1 MMFQRYYDPDM
12 DQLVGGLGEAAP
24 LLAAFDAAAREGHI
38 TRAAEVLGVPQSSI
52 SRRLKALE
60 KALGVQLFQPAGRRV
75 TLTVQGRE
83 LRQRTAGLIRQLDD
97 AIGEVRTDADP
108 AHGRV
113 RFGFPLTLGP
123 VSIPSTLAHF
133 HASAPGIRLHLT
145 QAHGEGLAAM
155 VRDGRLDLAVTIP
168 PPADLPFTMLGRQR
182 ILAHVARSHPLAGR
196 KRLDLAELA
205 DEPFIASPPSFHL
218 RRLLDAWCAD
228 AGFVPRVGFEI
239 SEFETIRELAAQG
252 LGVALLPA
260 GEIPRTD
267 LVGIPLVGARDRAV
281 GLTTGRHRPTAAT
294 ALLHEHLVAHAAGF
308 LNLGGVAH
316 SA

>member
-1 MMFQRYYDPDM
+1 M
-12 DQLVGGLGEAAP
+12 DQLAGGLGEVAP

-38 TRAAEVLGVPQSSI
+38 TRAAELLEVPQSSI

-60 KALGVQLFQPAGRRV
+60 RALGVQLFQPVGRRV
-75 TLTVQGRE
+75 ALTVQGRDLHE
-83 LRQRTAGLIRQLDD
+83 RTAGLLRQLDD
-97 AIGEVRTDADP
+97 AIDEVRADADP

-145 QAHGEGLAAM
+145 QAHGEALAEM
-155 VRDGRLDLAVTIP
+155 VRDGSLDLAVTIP

-182 ILAHVARSHPLAGR
+182 ILAHVALGHPLAGR
-196 KRLDLAELA
+196 TRVDLAELVE
-205 DEPFIASPPSFHL
+205 EPFIASPPSFHL
-218 RRLLDAWCAD
+218 RMLLDTWCAE
-228 AGFVPRVGFEI
+228 AGFTPRVGFEI

-252 LGVALLPA
+252 LGIALLPA
-260 GEIPRTD
+260 GETPRPD
-267 LVGIPLVGARDRAV
+267 LVGIPLTGVRDRAV

-294 ALLHEHLVAHAAGF
+294 TLLHAHLVTHAAGF
-308 LNLGGVAH
+308 VNLG
-316 SA
+316 S